1 MQVPSRLHVAIATI
15 LVALAASAHTVAQ
28 TVQRSLYVSV
38 VDKDGKTVP
47 DLGPADFLVQEDRV
61 TREVLTVRPA
71 DDPMQIA
78 LLVDNSQASDPFIR
92 DYREALPAFINAMM
106 DSAGPRNEMTL
117 ITLADRPTIFT
128 PYTSE
133 RAAVLKGVERI
144 FAMPG
149 SATYLLDGL
158 IETSRGISKRNSA
171 RPVIVA
177 LTSEGPE
184 LSDRYYQQVL
194 EPLKESG
201 AACHILVIG
210 RPINQEHDRAVV
222 LDRATKESGGRWDTL
237 LISTALTDRMKE
249 IAQDLKSQY
258 KVTYA
263 RPTTLI
269 PPENVTVAVKRPDL
283 TARGTPV
290 KTEREVRKQ

>member
-1 MQVPSRLHVAIATI
+1 MQVPSRPRLVIATI
-15 LVALAASAHTVAQ
+15 LIALAASAHTVAQ
-28 TVQRSLYVSV
+28 SVQRSLYVSV
-38 VDKDGKTVP
+38 VDKDGKPVP

-61 TREVLTVRPA
+61 TREVLTVGPA
-71 DDPMQIA
+71 NDPMQIA

-92 DYREALPAFINAMM
+92 DYREALPAFINEMM
-106 DSAGPRNEMTL
+106 AASGPRNEMAL
-117 ITLADRPTIFT
+117 IMLADRPTIFT
-128 PYTSE
+128 QYTTD

-158 IETSRGISKRNSA
+158 IETSRGITKRNSP

-194 EPLKESG
+194 EPVKES
-201 AACHILVIG
+201 AAAVNILVIG

-222 LDRATKESGGRWDTL
+222 LDRATKETGGRWDTL
-237 LISTALTDRMKE
+237 LISTALTDKMKE

-263 RPTTLI
+263 RPQTLI
-269 PPENVTVAVKRPDL
+269 PPENITVAVKRPDL

-290 KTEREVRKQ
+290 RTEREVKKQ

>member
-1 MQVPSRLHVAIATI
+1 MQVPARLHVMIAAILI
-15 LVALAASAHTVAQ
+15 ALAAAAHTVAQ
-28 TVQRSLYVSV
+28 SVQRSLYVSV
-38 VDKDGKTVP
+38 VDKDGKPVP

-61 TREVLTVRPA
+61 TREVLTVGPA
-71 DDPMQIA
+71 NDPMQIA

-92 DYREALPAFINAMM
+92 DYREALPAFINEMM
-106 DSAGPRNEMTL
+106 AASGPRNEMAL
-117 ITLADRPTIFT
+117 IMLADRPTIFT
-128 PYTSE
+128 QYTTE
-133 RAAVLKGVERI
+133 RAAVLKGVERV

-158 IETSRGISKRNSA
+158 IETSRGITKRNSP

-194 EPLKESG
+194 EPVKESG
-201 AACHILVIG
+201 AAVNILVIG

-222 LDRATKESGGRWDTL
+222 LDRATMETGGRWDTL
-237 LISTALTDRMKE
+237 LISTALTDKMKE
-249 IAQDLKSQY
+249 IAKDLKSHY
-258 KVTYA
+258 KVTYS
-263 RPTTLI
+263 RPESLI
-269 PPENVTVAVKRPDL
+269 RPENHTVAAKTPDL

-290 KTEREVRKQ
+290 RSEREVKK

>member
-1 MQVPSRLHVAIATI
+1 MKVPSRLHVAIATI
-15 LVALAASAHTVAQ
+15 LVAIAASAHPVAQ
-28 TVQRSLYVSV
+28 SVQRSLYVSV

-92 DYREALPAFINAMM
+92 DYREGLPAFINAMM
-106 DSAGPRNEMTL
+106 DAAGPRNEMAL
-117 ITLADRPTIFT
+117 IMLADRPTIFT
-128 PYTSE
+128 PYTTE
-133 RAAVLKGVERI
+133 RAAMLKGVQRI
-144 FAMPG
+144 FSMPG

-158 IETSRGISKRNSA
+158 IETSRGITKRNSP

-194 EPLKESG
+194 EPVKESG
-201 AACHILVIG
+201 AAVHILVIG

-222 LDRATKESGGRWDTL
+222 LDRATKETGGRWDTL
-237 LISTALTDRMKE
+237 LISTALTDKLKE

-258 KVTYA
+258 KVTYS
-263 RPTTLI
+263 RPQTLI
-269 PPENVTVAVKRPDL
+269 PPENITVAVKRPDL

-290 KTEREVRKQ
+290 RAEREGKK